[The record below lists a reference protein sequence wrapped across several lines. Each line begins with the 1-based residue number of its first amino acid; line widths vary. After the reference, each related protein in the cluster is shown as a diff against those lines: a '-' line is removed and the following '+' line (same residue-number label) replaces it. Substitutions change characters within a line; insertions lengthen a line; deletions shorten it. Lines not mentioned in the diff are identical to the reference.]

1 MDFFDSLA
9 KKGQELADKAK
20 DVYDIKKIDLQI
32 HNEEKE
38 MNRQYI
44 MLAKKYMEK
53 YEQEVD
59 PDFIEYVEKI
69 QKHKE
74 VIEEYNLRKAIVK
87 GVRVCNGCQTPVD
100 DGAGYC
106 QNCGKKL

>member
-1 MDFFDSLA
+1 MEFFDNLA

-20 DVYDIKKIDLQI
+20 DVYDIKKIDIQI

-59 PDFIEYVEKI
+59 PDFIQYVEQI

-74 VIEEYNLRKAIVK
+74 VIDEYNLRKAVVK
-87 GVRVCNGCQTPVD
+87 GVKVCPGCQAPVD

-106 QNCGKKL
+106 KNCGKKL